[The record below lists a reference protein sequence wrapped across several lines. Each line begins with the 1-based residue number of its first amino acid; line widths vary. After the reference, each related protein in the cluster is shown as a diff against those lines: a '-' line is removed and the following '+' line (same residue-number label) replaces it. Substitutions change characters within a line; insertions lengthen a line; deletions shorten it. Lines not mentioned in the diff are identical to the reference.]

1 MARLEVRIPVPL
13 DERLDLVLIGNVA
26 QSAGDRGGDVV
37 VLVG

>member
-1 MARLEVRIPVPL
+1 VGRFQVRIPVPL
-13 DERLDLVLIGNVA
+13 DELLDLVLIGNVG